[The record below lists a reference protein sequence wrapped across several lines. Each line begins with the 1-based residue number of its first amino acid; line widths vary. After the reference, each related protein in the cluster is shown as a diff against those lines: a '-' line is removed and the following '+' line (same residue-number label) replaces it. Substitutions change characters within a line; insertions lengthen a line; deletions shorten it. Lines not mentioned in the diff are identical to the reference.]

1 VLDHAVFGAA
11 WGLANWAVG
20 GRERED

>member
-11 WGLANWAVG
+11 WGLANWAIG
-20 GRERED
+20 GRARRD

>member
-1 VLDHAVFGAA
+1 LDHAVFGAA

-20 GRERED
+20 GPERDD